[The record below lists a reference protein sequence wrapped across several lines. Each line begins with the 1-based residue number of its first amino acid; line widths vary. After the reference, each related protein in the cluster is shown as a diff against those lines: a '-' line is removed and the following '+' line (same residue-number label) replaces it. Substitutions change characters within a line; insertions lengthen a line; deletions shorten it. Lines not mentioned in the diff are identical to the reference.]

1 MSTSGTDQVSLSYAT
16 CSIGSPSS
24 PLPEKLS
31 ALSSAG
37 FTAVELAFPDI
48 LSYAASLNGHDV
60 APDNYPELVKVAK
73 NIRQLCDKHN
83 LKVMMLQPFANFE
96 GWPRGSKEREDAFK
110 RANGWSEIMTAVG
123 TDLLQVGST
132 DTPNDKLTTSHEDIV
147 ADLRELADLLGTRN
161 QRIAYE
167 NWCWSSHAPTWKQ
180 VWEIVHAVDR
190 PNIGLCLDTFQT
202 AGSEYGDPT
211 TSSGHIEESTAP
223 TTELLTQQYIASLD
237 ELARTVPADK
247 IYLLQ
252 VSDAYKPLSPFE
264 NMTIDGARPRALWSH
279 NFRPMPYRGGYLPIE
294 EMGRAVL
301 KTGFRGWFS
310 MEIFDGGKTGKEQ
323 PADMGPYA
331 KDAMASAKKF
341 LERCAAA

>member
-1 MSTSGTDQVSLSYAT
+1 MSISGIDQVPFSYAT

-31 ALSSAG
+31 ALSNAG

-73 NIRQLCDKHN
+73 KIRQLCDTHN

-132 DTPNDKLTTSHEDIV
+132 DAPNDKLTTSQEDIIT
-147 ADLRELADLLGTRN
+147 DLRELADLLGTRN

-180 VWEIVHAVDR
+180 VWEIVRAVDR

-202 AGSEYGDPT
+202 AGSEFGDPT
-211 TSSGHIEESTAP
+211 TSSGHIEDSSL
-223 TTELLTQQYIASLD
+223 TTEQLTQQYNTSLD
-237 ELARTVPADK
+237 ELARTIPADK

-252 VSDAYKPLSPFE
+252 VSDAYKPLSPFK
-264 NMTIDGARPRALWSH
+264 NKDIDSARPRARWSH
-279 NFRPMPYRGGYLPIE
+279 SFRPMPYRGGYLPIE

-310 MEIFDGGKTGKEQ
+310 MEIFDGGKTGKEE
-323 PADMGPYA
+323 PSEMEPYA
-331 KDAMASAKKF
+331 KLAMASAKKF
-341 LERCAAA
+341 LENCAAA

>member
-1 MSTSGTDQVSLSYAT
+1 MSTPGVDQVPFSYAT

-31 ALSSAG
+31 ALSNAG

-73 NIRQLCDKHN
+73 KIRQLCDTHN

-132 DTPNDKLTTSHEDIV
+132 DTPNDKLTTSQEDIIT
-147 ADLRELADLLGTRN
+147 DLRELADLLGTRN

-180 VWEIVHAVDR
+180 VWEIVRAVDR
-190 PNIGLCLDTFQT
+190 PNIGLCLDAFQT

-211 TSSGHIEESTAP
+211 TSSGHIEDSP
-223 TTELLTQQYIASLD
+223 FTTEQLTQQYNASLD
-237 ELARTVPADK
+237 ELARTIPADK

-252 VSDAYKPLSPFE
+252 VSDAYKPLSPFD
-264 NMTIDGARPRALWSH
+264 NKTIDGARPRARWSH
-279 NFRPMPYRGGYLPIE
+279 SFRPMPYRSGYLPIE

-301 KTGFRGWFS
+301 KTGFRSWFS
-310 MEIFDGGKTGKEQ
+310 MEIFDGGKTGKEE
-323 PADMGPYA
+323 PGEMGPYA
-331 KDAMASAKKF
+331 KLAMASAKRF
-341 LERCAAA
+341 LESCAAA